1 MKRNEMMAMLL
12 AGGQGSR
19 LGILTMDKAK
29 PAVAF
34 GGKYRIIDFPMSNC
48 VNSGVDT
55 VGVLTQYQPLTLNAH
70 IGIGVPWDL
79 DRVNGGVS
87 ILAPHMREGEIGSW
101 YSGTANAIY
110 QNIDYIDSCNP
121 EYVLILSGDH
131 IYKMDYSEV
140 LQYHIDKAAD
150 LTIVYKNVSRTN
162 KDVHDYGVMTFGEN
176 NKLETF
182 EEKPIDAKSSNIS
195 LGIYVIKR
203 TLLIKLLENA
213 IPKGYYDFV
222 KDIILRNKDKI
233 DIYGY
238 EFDGYWNTLNS
249 VNSYMET
256 NMDFLNK
263 DVRKILTQEPFIASK
278 PSDDPPAKYN
288 PTAEVTNTLVGTG
301 SIIDGNVKNSVLFRK
316 VFVGEGAT
324 VENSVIMKSSY
335 IGKGCVI
342 KNAII
347 DKEVVISDN
356 KEVIGTEEEPIVI
369 GKGQVI

>member
-1 MKRNEMMAMLL
+1 MKRIFFLILL
-12 AGGQGSR
+12 AVMSTGIYAQTDDKGYKEGAWVLNGVTGLNLSQTAMTNWSAGGENALSGNAYLNGS
-19 LGILTMDKAK
+19 LTHK
-29 PAVAF
+29 
-34 GGKYRIIDFPMSNC
+34 
-48 VNSGVDT
+48 
-55 VGVLTQYQPLTLNAH
+55 
-70 IGIGVPWDL
+70 
-79 DRVNGGVS
+79 NGNWLWV
-87 ILAPHMREGEIGSW
+87 
-101 YSGTANAIY
+101 TN
-110 QNIDYIDSCNP
+110 
-121 EYVLILSGDH
+121 LIL
-131 IYKMDYSEV
+131 
-140 LQYHIDKAAD
+140 
-150 LTIVYKNVSRTN
+150 
-162 KDVHDYGVMTFGEN
+162 DYGLSKTKSQGMRKTTDKIGLSTQLGYSTN
-176 NKLETF
+176 NVWYYTLMGDLNTQF
-182 EEKPIDAKSSNIS
+182 AKGYNYPDKTHYISNFFAPAYSNIS

>member
-1 MKRNEMMAMLL
+1 MRAIGIIL
-12 AGGQGSR
+12 AGGNSER
-19 LGILTMDKAK
+19 LKDLCKVRAIAAM
-29 PAVAF
+29 PVVSS
-34 GGKYRIIDFPMSNC
+34 YRAIDFSLSNMSNSGIKK
-48 VNSGVDT
+48 VAVITQFNSRSLQDH
-55 VGVLTQYQPLTLNAH
+55 LSSAK
-70 IGIGVPWDL
+70 WWEL
-79 DRVNGGVS
+79 DRKEGGLYIFTPFLS
-87 ILAPHMREGEIGSW
+87 SDNNFWFRGIADS
-101 YSGTANAIY
+101 IY
-110 QNIDYIDSCNP
+110 QNISYLKRSHEP
-121 EYVLILSGDH
+121 YVVICSGEAV
-131 IYKMDYSEV
+131 YKMDYSEV

-263 DVRKILTQEPFIASK
+263 DVRKILTQEPFIA
-278 PSDDPPAKYN
+278 
-288 PTAEVTNTLVGTG
+288 
-301 SIIDGNVKNSVLFRK
+301 
-316 VFVGEGAT
+316 
-324 VENSVIMKSSY
+324 
-335 IGKGCVI
+335 
-342 KNAII
+342 
-347 DKEVVISDN
+347 
-356 KEVIGTEEEPIVI
+356 
-369 GKGQVI
+369 

>member
-1 MKRNEMMAMLL
+1 MRAVGIIL
-12 AGGQGSR
+12 AGGNNSRMKELSRKRAVGAMPIAGS
-19 LGILTMDKAK
+19 
-29 PAVAF
+29 
-34 GGKYRIIDFPMSNC
+34 YRAIDFALSNMA
-48 VNSGVDT
+48 NSHIQKVAI
-55 VGVLTQYQPLTLNAH
+55 LTQYNARSLNEHLSSSKWWDFGRKQGGLYVFTPTITAENSNWYRGTADALYQNLHFLKRSHEPYVVLASGDGIYKLDYNKILEYH
-70 IGIGVPWDL
+70 IQKRADITVVCKEMP
-79 DRVNGGVS
+79 
-87 ILAPHMREGEIGSW
+87 EGE
-101 YSGTANAIY
+101 
-110 QNIDYIDSCNP
+110 D
-121 EYVLILSGDH
+121 LSRFGQ
-131 IYKMDYSEV
+131 V
-140 LQYHIDKAAD
+140 KAD
-150 LTIVYKNVSRTN
+150 DDGRIRGY
-162 KDVHDYGVMTFGEN
+162 
-176 NKLETF
+176 
-182 EEKPIDAKSSNIS
+182 EEKPMIETSRNVSC
-195 LGIYVIKR
+195 GIYVIR
-203 TLLIKLLENA
+203 RRLLIELIERA
-213 IPKGYYDFV
+213 AEEDRYDLV
-222 KDIILRNKDKI
+222 KDILIRYKDIKR
-233 DIYGY
+233 IYAY
-238 EFDGYWNTLNS
+238 QLETYWNNISS
-249 VNSYMET
+249 VEAYYRT

>member
-1 MKRNEMMAMLL
+1 MRAIGIIL
-12 AGGQGSR
+12 AGGNSER
-19 LGILTMDKAK
+19 LKDLCKVRAIAAM
-29 PAVAF
+29 PVVSS
-34 GGKYRIIDFPMSNC
+34 YRAIDFSLSNMSNSGIKK
-48 VNSGVDT
+48 VAVITQFNSRSLQDH
-55 VGVLTQYQPLTLNAH
+55 LSSAK
-70 IGIGVPWDL
+70 WWEL
-79 DRVNGGVS
+79 DRKEGGLYIFTPFLS
-87 ILAPHMREGEIGSW
+87 NDNNFWFRGIADS
-101 YSGTANAIY
+101 IY
-110 QNIDYIDSCNP
+110 QNISYLKRSHEP
-121 EYVLILSGDH
+121 YVVICSGEA

-238 EFDGYWNTLNS
+238 EFDCYWNTLNS

-256 NMDFLNK
+256 NMDFLNR

-356 KEVIGTEEEPIVI
+356 KEIIGTEEEPIVI